1 MAKRNESVSNCK
13 VWGIETDDAELS
25 TYDTSFPTPATAMIM
40 NQSMESRMM
49 ENDFKDDTL
58 NAHVTESNSSSQ
70 ELNFKVKCPK
80 YSVSLPNS
88 NTNGIRSQ
96 QLRRMTILSSES
108 NSVSNVNTFE
118 EAFSKNR
125 HAGSFRLKIGRDELA
140 SGAHVNRDDALNQ
153 SLESHDQIMNTE
165 SDAKDTESFLDSD
178 SSDVFIMP
186 EDEHPQAVDQEQA
199 TVRLPKGTTD
209 RHKQMRII
217 SSQGNYESSTD
228 TFEEAFSKHRY
239 AGSFRLRFC
248 REPVVH
254 QRVRAQV
261 SNADTTGSEIL
272 VLHDDTDIQELPEPA
287 TPPCKE
293 MATENSESKVSEI
306 KYEKGA
312 TASMSTTDDFIA
324 VQESEIGR

>member
-125 HAGSFRLKIGRDELA
+125 HAGSFRLKFGRDELA

-248 REPVVH
+248 RDAVLH
-254 QRVRAQV
+254 QGVRAQDLV
-261 SNADTTGSEIL
+261 SNADATQSETL
-272 VLHDDTDIQELPEPA
+272 VLHDDVDVQELHEPA

-306 KYEKGA
+306 NCEKGA
-312 TASMSTTDDFIA
+312 TNDFIA
-324 VQESEIGR
+324 VQENEIGR